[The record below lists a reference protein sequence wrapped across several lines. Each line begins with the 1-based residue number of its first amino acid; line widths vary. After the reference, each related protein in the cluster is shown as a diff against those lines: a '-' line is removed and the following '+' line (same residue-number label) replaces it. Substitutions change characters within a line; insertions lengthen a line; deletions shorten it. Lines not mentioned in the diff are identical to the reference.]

1 MDVCVFVVVCNR
13 FSAPR
18 LSIVLA
24 APTLTKPNTH
34 SQCPNGS
41 NLNRHEKEVET
52 IDGKTGYG
60 VLCHR
65 LNGRIGRK
73 NPERDHVPPVPPVH
87 WDAWRCNSLTPS
99 TRSLSQTIGFQRTQ
113 QSLLFGTGHFTLGR
127 AWLVDAGWCGKLETS
142 WAAHTP
148 HKLGKEIEC
157 DEKKNFL

>member
-65 LNGRIGRK
+65 LNGLDVLDAKIPKGIMFHRFHRYTGTRGDATASQPALAAFHRQSDSIGHSK
-73 NPERDHVPPVPPVH
+73 VYCSVQ
-87 WDAWRCNSLTPS
+87 AI
-99 TRSLSQTIGFQRTQ
+99 SLSAD
-113 QSLLFGTGHFTLGR
+113 SR
-127 AWLVDAGWCGKLETS
+127 A
-142 WAAHTP
+142 
-148 HKLGKEIEC
+148 
-157 DEKKNFL
+157 